1 VDVVVDVG
9 VGDDVLGRPTVQ
21 PAADNDAIR
30 ISATIAGAFFVIRF
44 AFGINI

>member
-1 VDVVVDVG
+1 MDVVVDVG

-30 ISATIAGAFFVIRF
+30 ISATIAGAFFIIRF
-44 AFGINI
+44 AFGLHT